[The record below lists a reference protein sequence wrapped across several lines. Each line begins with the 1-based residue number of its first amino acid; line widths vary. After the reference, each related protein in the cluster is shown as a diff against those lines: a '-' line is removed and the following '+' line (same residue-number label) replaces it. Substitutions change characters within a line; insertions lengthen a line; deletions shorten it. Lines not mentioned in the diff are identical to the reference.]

1 MPTPTITPAAYAY
14 AYASYGEL
22 QRENAVLRSH
32 LEEHQ
37 WRAVQDCPPP
47 AGCTLLLHLNTGTI
61 ILGFAN
67 TSGITHWM
75 PLPARPAH

>member
-1 MPTPTITPAAYAY
+1 MSAHTSTP
-14 AYASYGEL
+14 YASYGEL
-22 QRENAVLRSH
+22 QQENITLR
-32 LEEHQ
+32 LLLAECQ
-37 WRAVQDCPPP
+37 WRAVLDCPPP

-75 PLPARPAH
+75 PLPAKPIH